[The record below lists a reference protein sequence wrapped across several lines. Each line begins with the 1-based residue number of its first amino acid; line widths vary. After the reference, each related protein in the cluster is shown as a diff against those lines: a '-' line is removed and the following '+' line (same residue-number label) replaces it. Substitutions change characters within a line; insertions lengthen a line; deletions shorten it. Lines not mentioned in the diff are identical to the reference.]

1 MADVTGKATL
11 TMGGKVIGELTGDW
25 SFKPRE
31 EPVMIPAGA
40 LQIGESYRISGTIK
54 ISPWDNGESDPI
66 ADLRAA
72 CERIQA
78 EPKPNVILMHQ
89 ETWDRMIEMI
99 RTWIERYEAIL
110 RKPLL
115 SGRYGKRRR
124 QQAEGVAKYRYER
137 RQEARW
143 ELESLRWRLR
153 EMTTE
158 A

>member
-1 MADVTGKATL
+1 MQPITEAHGTDNGRGLVYR
-11 TMGGKVIGELTGDW
+11 VRTGDGVW
-25 SFKPRE
+25 
-31 EPVMIPAGA
+31 
-40 LQIGESYRISGTIK
+40 YRISK
-54 ISPWDNGESDPI
+54 
-66 ADLRAA
+66 ADFDRL
-72 CERIQA
+72 A
-78 EPKPNVILMHQ
+78 ETGGRGCLQVTTNVILMHQ

-99 RTWIERYEAIL
+99 RTRIERCEAIP

-124 QQAEGVAKYRYER
+124 QRAEGVAKYRHER
-137 RQEARW
+137 RQEARR

>member
-1 MADVTGKATL
+1 
-11 TMGGKVIGELTGDW
+11 
-25 SFKPRE
+25 
-31 EPVMIPAGA
+31 
-40 LQIGESYRISGTIK
+40 
-54 ISPWDNGESDPI
+54 
-66 ADLRAA
+66 
-72 CERIQA
+72 
-78 EPKPNVILMHQ
+78 MHQ